1 MSDRTLSWRDLLG
14 QLIEDPAERQRI
26 AEVAK
31 VHPMTLLR
39 WVSRESTPRPA
50 SFHALVGARP
60 QHRQILLKLIV
71 KEFPDFP
78 VTTEQIP
85 AERDSVQPP
94 SIPSFFY
101 ERVLITSETVLPTLR
116 FWVIS
121 NLVLRQALT
130 QLDPDRGGMALT
142 IVQCVPP
149 ALGNSVRCLRQS
161 VELGTPPWRDDLAEK
176 SCFLGAESLAGY
188 ALSVG
193 HTSVVQDVRLNP
205 ERLPARRIDN
215 EESIVA

>member
-1 MSDRTLSWRDLLG
+1 MSDRTLSWLDLVG

-101 ERVLITSETVLPTLR
+101 ERLLITSKTVLPTLR

-130 QLDPDRGGMALT
+130 QLDPDSGGLRLT
-142 IVQCVPP
+142 VVPVVPP
-149 ALGNSVRCLRQS
+149 ALGNSLRRLRPS
-161 VELGTPPWRDDLAEK
+161 VGPGTPPWRADPSEQ
-176 SCFLGAESLAGY
+176 SCFL
-188 ALSVG
+188 
-193 HTSVVQDVRLNP
+193 
-205 ERLPARRIDN
+205 
-215 EESIVA
+215 